1 MWGFTPLFTTSLE
14 DSPPLRA
21 LPTSRSTQPLSRSS
35 LSACAPSTPS
45 RNTWSNH
52 TQLFR
57 LPQPPPLQ
65 LKPPTTSAPL
75 TRPHPPHPLP
85 KPIYNAPHLSYVT
98 SQVQAEESLSPCLP
112 PAAIPLAKPLP
123 PFQGQHKRQAVS
135 NSPPNA
141 SPSAHSSPTRCSPT
155 RNTNTNP
162 LPGLGMWAAQCYT

>member
-98 SQVQAEESLSPCLP
+98 SQTPTTSAPLTP
-112 PAAIPLAKPLP
+112 PHPPQPLP
-123 PFQGQHKRQAVS
+123 KPIPNTGTLADTGTLPDTGLHWPF
-135 NSPPNA
+135 
-141 SPSAHSSPTRCSPT
+141 
-155 RNTNTNP
+155 
-162 LPGLGMWAAQCYT
+162 